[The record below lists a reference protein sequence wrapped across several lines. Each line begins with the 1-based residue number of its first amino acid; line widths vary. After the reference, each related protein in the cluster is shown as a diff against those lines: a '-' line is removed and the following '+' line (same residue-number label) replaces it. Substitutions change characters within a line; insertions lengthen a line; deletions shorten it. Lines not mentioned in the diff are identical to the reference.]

1 MLQDLR
7 LADSDEVARAIRD
20 DVAQCS
26 EMMSLGVTR
35 SSRPGRHP
43 ASEGFF
49 TGYDATVKWIGLSEA
64 AHRRSGSSPESTGG
78 TRALRSDPH
87 ESGAAM
93 RGGFLWTPGD
103 DPRRVKPPAV
113 LQHSQPPTCSEDQH

>member
-1 MLQDLR
+1 MGKR
-7 LADSDEVARAIRD
+7 PTSEPRPEPPADSDEVARAIRD

-78 TRALRSDPH
+78 TPAPGGGSY
-87 ESGAAM
+87 EAGAAR
-93 RGGFLWTPGD
+93 RGGFVWGPGAD
-103 DPRRVKPPAV
+103 RRRVKPPA
-113 LQHSQPPTCSEDQH
+113 